1 MHIANFTNTYLP
13 VISGVVRSVR
23 SFRDELTRQG
33 HNVFIFAQEH
43 ADYVDKDPFIF
54 RYPSLNLPT
63 GIDIPAAIPISP
75 FMDRLLPAIK
85 LDVIH
90 THHPFLLGQTAATKA
105 QELNLPLIFTFHT
118 QYREYTH
125 YFPLSAETVQNF
137 LKNAVDR
144 WLQDFMRRCQHIII
158 PSESMRDTLVNEYG
172 LKNNFTVIPTG
183 IDVEAYNNA
192 SGKKIRKKRHWDKD
206 IVMISIG
213 RLASEKNWPTLIQAA
228 ALVIKD
234 YPQFRL
240 ALIGDGPDR
249 KNLESLA
256 KELGIRQRVTFIGS
270 LSFSETPSYMKAAN
284 LFGFAS
290 ITETQGL
297 ATLEAMAAGL
307 PVVAVDASGTRDLLK
322 HGQQGY
328 LVANDAEALAAAI
341 KKLLANP
348 ATMQRFAE
356 AAYKKA
362 QSFNIENLT
371 GKLVDVYEQAI
382 RDKKKNRFVTVT
394 PPVVP
399 IPASSPLPVA
409 SDVGVNAIA

>member
-13 VISGVVRSVR
+13 VISGVVRSLR
-23 SFRDELTRQG
+23 SFRDELTHRG

-63 GIDIPAAIPISP
+63 EVDVPAVIPLSP
-75 FMDRLLPAIK
+75 FMDRLLPALK

-105 QELNLPLIFTFHT
+105 QELDLPLVFTFHT

-125 YFPLSAETVQNF
+125 YIPVPMETVQNF
-137 LKNAVDR
+137 LKNAIDR
-144 WLQDFMRRCQHIII
+144 WLQDFMRHCQHIII
-158 PSESMRDTLVNEYG
+158 PSESMREILVNEYG

-183 IDVEAYNNA
+183 IDLEAYRTA
-192 SGKKIRKKRHWDKD
+192 SGKKIRKKRNWGNDT
-206 IVMISIG
+206 VMVSVG
-213 RLASEKNWPTLIQAA
+213 RLAPEKNWPLLLQAT
-228 ALVIKD
+228 ALVLKD
-234 YPQFRL
+234 FPEFRL
-240 ALIGDGPDR
+240 VLIGDGQDR
-249 KNLESLA
+249 NNLEGLA
-256 KELGIRQRVTFIGS
+256 KELGIRRRVTFTGA

-307 PVVAVDASGTRDLLK
+307 PAVAVDASGTRDILK
-322 HGQQGY
+322 HGRQGY
-328 LVANDAEALAAAI
+328 LVENNPEALAAGI
-341 KKLLANP
+341 KKLISNP
-348 ATMQRFAE
+348 DRMQKFAK

-362 QSFNIENLT
+362 QSFNIERLT
-371 GKLVDVYEQAI
+371 EKLLDVYEQAI

-394 PPVVP
+394 PP
-399 IPASSPLPVA
+399 ASRPVELA
-409 SDVGVNAIA
+409 PQT

>member
-33 HNVFIFAQEH
+33 HNVFIFAQEQV
-43 ADYVDKDPFIF
+43 DYVDKDPFIF
-54 RYPSLNLPT
+54 RYSSLNLPT
-63 GIDIPAAIPISP
+63 GVDIPAAIPISP
-75 FMDRLLPAIK
+75 FIDRLLPAIN

-90 THHPFLLGQTAATKA
+90 THHPFLLGQTAANKA
-105 QELNLPLIFTFHT
+105 RELNLPLVFTFHT

-125 YFPLSAETVQNF
+125 YFPLSADTVQNF
-137 LKNAVDR
+137 LKNAVDH

-183 IDVEAYNNA
+183 IDLEAYRTA
-192 SGKKIRKKRHWDKD
+192 SGEKIRKKRRWEKD

-213 RLASEKNWPTLIQAA
+213 RLAPEKNWPLLLHAA
-228 ALVIKD
+228 ALVLKE

-240 ALIGDGPDR
+240 VLIGDGPDR
-249 KNLESLA
+249 KNLEDLA
-256 KELGIRQRVTFIGS
+256 QELGIQKRVTFTGS
-270 LSFSETPSYMKAAN
+270 LSFTETPSYMKAAN

-307 PVVAVDASGTRDLLK
+307 PVVAVDASGTRDILK
-322 HGQQGY
+322 NGQQGY
-328 LVANDAEALAAAI
+328 LVENDANALAAGI
-341 KKLLANP
+341 KKLLSNP
-348 ATMQRFAE
+348 DRMQKFAA

-362 QSFNIENLT
+362 QSFNIEKLT
-371 GKLVDVYEQAI
+371 ERLLDVYEQAI

-394 PPVVP
+394 PPVPASPPAP
-399 IPASSPLPVA
+399 IPTPA
-409 SDVGVNAIA
+409 

>member
-23 SFRDELTRQG
+23 SFRDELTRRG

-43 ADYVDKDPFIF
+43 GDYIDKDPFIF
-54 RYPSLNLPT
+54 RYPSLSLPV
-63 GIDIPAAIPISP
+63 GVDIPAAIPISP
-75 FMDRLLPAIK
+75 YVDRVLPAVK

-125 YFPLSAETVQNF
+125 YIPFPMETVQNF
-137 LKNAVDR
+137 LKNTVDR

-158 PSESMRDTLVNEYG
+158 PSESMREILVNDYG

-183 IDVEAYNNA
+183 IDLEAYRTA
-192 SGKKIRKKRHWDKD
+192 SGEKIRKKQRWEKD
-206 IVMISIG
+206 TVMISVG
-213 RLASEKNWPTLIQAA
+213 RLAPEKNWPLLLHAA
-228 ALVIKD
+228 ALVLKD
-234 YPQFRL
+234 YPRFRL
-240 ALIGDGPDR
+240 VLIGDGPDR
-249 KNLESLA
+249 KSLEDLA
-256 KELGIRQRVTFIGS
+256 QELGIQKRVIFTGQ
-270 LSFSETPSYMKAAN
+270 LQFSEIPAYMKASN

-307 PVVAVDASGTRDLLK
+307 PVVAVDASGTRDILK

-328 LVANDAEALAAAI
+328 LVENNAEALAAGI

-348 ATMQRFAE
+348 DRMQKFAE

-362 QSFNIENLT
+362 QSFNIEQLT
-371 GKLVDVYEQAI
+371 EKLLGVYEQAI
-382 RDKKKNRFVTVT
+382 RDKKKNRFVTVN
-394 PPVVP
+394 PPAP
-399 IPASSPLPVA
+399 TDPLPLPQA
-409 SDVGVNAIA
+409 